1 MASNVI
7 IEESSNAENIICA
20 TMEANHVDVNGAS
33 VFIHAH
39 DMQIRKSDIIYVMIN
54 LISALSKTWI
64 VDLSHHSM
72 LLILSV
78 LLPFMHA
85 IAIKRLTIC

>member
-7 IEESSNAENIICA
+7 IEEPSNAENIICA

-39 DMQIRKSDIIYVMIN
+39 DMQIRKSVIP
-54 LISALSKTWI
+54 KQ
-64 VDLSHHSM
+64 
-72 LLILSV
+72 
-78 LLPFMHA
+78 PFCMV
-85 IAIKRLTIC
+85 I